1 MVEPVTWHPAADRA
15 TPEALIVEQ
24 DRTVVPLS
32 TWVADAA
39 VEATATGRVLQV
51 LTPAHSRIT
60 YPLELLLRD
69 AGGQWVVWEGRE
81 RFRDGLNGFQLR
93 WSGVRFVTD
102 LDARP
107 PDPPDPQ
114 PGSGDLELQVSTLH
128 EAAESLELGA
138 STVAVFQALTGAE
151 PAGFGVAEPVT
162 QPWSPR
168 EVSAFCRDRSPM
180 PTQLVVNGGGL
191 LGQLHVARVDTG
203 VHERIRVSGPAAG
216 TVDQSVIERIA
227 VTVAGYAR
235 SMVVAAHPGRS
246 GGLRSNEPTMP
257 ALPYGI
263 LIGNPVIAKHG
274 MAHAQATPGAK
285 VAFLGPATRQACW
298 CRLDAG
304 PGQPFELLTAVLRH
318 YGLPD
323 PTA

>member
-15 TPEALIVEQ
+15 TPEALVVEQ
-24 DRTVVPLS
+24 DRSVVPLS

-39 VEATATGRVLQV
+39 VEAAATKRVLQV

-69 AGGQWVVWEGRE
+69 AGQWVVREDRE

-102 LDARP
+102 LDAQP
-107 PDPPDPQ
+107 PDPPDPR

-128 EAAESLELGA
+128 AATESLELGV
-138 STVAVFQALTGAE
+138 STAAVFQALTGTA

-168 EVSAFCRDRSPM
+168 EVTAFCRDRAPSPS
-180 PTQLVVNGGGL
+180 QLVVTGGGV
-191 LGQLHVARVDTG
+191 LGQLQVSRVDTG
-203 VHERIRVSGPAAG
+203 VHEQIRVSGPAAAV
-216 TVDQSVIERIA
+216 VDQSVVDALAAE
-227 VTVAGYAR
+227 VALSAR
-235 SMVVAAHPGRS
+235 SMIVAAHPGRA
-246 GGLRSNEPTMP
+246 GGLRLNAPTMP

-263 LIGNPVIAKHG
+263 LIGRSEVAKQG
-274 MAHAQATPGAK
+274 VAHAQAAPGTRTTMI
-285 VAFLGPATRQACW
+285 GPANRPACW

-304 PGQPFELLTAVLRH
+304 PGQPYELLTAVLRH
-318 YGLPD
+318 FGMSD
-323 PTA
+323 PPR